1 MNIRKKIYDIIG
13 PGYLEDD
20 GVWSQLYHM
29 SMSAVIAVSIVPLM
43 FREHSTLFWYCD
55 IIPALIFVIDYILR
69 WITADYELKKGWMSF
84 VIYPFTFMAIIDML
98 SILPT
103 IHLLSPTF
111 KAARIT
117 RLLRILRVVKFIRYY
132 EPLEIIMAVIKRQGR
147 ILWTVFSLAAFY
159 IFITALIMFNAEE
172 DINPSTGEYLF
183 HTFFDAIYWSACT
196 LTTVGYGDIYPVS
209 QIGRFISMISAFVG
223 VAIVALPSGIIT
235 AGYLDELKAKREQ
248 KMARKISKQQKKN
261 QIEEPYEEMD

>member
-1 MNIRKKIYDIIG
+1 MKDWRQRLFIILERSEERTRIGRIYEVAMMLLII
-13 PGYLEDD
+13 
-20 GVWSQLYHM
+20 
-29 SMSAVIAVSIVPLM
+29 ISIIPLM
-43 FREHSTLFWYCD
+43 FRESHPYFR
-55 IIPALIFVIDYILR
+55 VIEIVTVSVFIVDYLLR
-69 WITADYELKKGWMSF
+69 WITADFKLKRGRLSF

-132 EPLEIIMAVIKRQGR
+132 EPLEIIMAVIRRQGR

-248 KMARKISKQQKKN
+248 KMARKNSKKQKQD

>member
-1 MNIRKKIYDIIG
+1 MNIRKQIYDIIG
-13 PGYLEDD
+13 PGYLEND

-29 SMSAVIAVSIVPLM
+29 SMSFVIGVSIIPLL
-43 FREHSTLFWYCD
+43 FREQPSFFLYFD
-55 IIPALIFVIDYILR
+55 VIPAIIFVIDYILR
-69 WITADYELKKGWMSF
+69 WITADYELKKGWVSF
-84 VIYPFTFMAIIDML
+84 LIYPFSFMAIIDML

-103 IHLLSPTF
+103 IHMLSPTF
-111 KAARIT
+111 KAARVT

-147 ILWTVFSLAAFY
+147 ILWTVFSLALFY

-172 DINPSTGEYLF
+172 DVNPNTGEYLF
-183 HTFFDAIYWSACT
+183 HNFFDAVYWAACT

-223 VAIVALPSGIIT
+223 VAIVALPSGIMT
-235 AGYLDELKAKREQ
+235 AGYLDELKARRDQ
-248 KMARKISKQQKKN
+248 KEAKKNLKKQN